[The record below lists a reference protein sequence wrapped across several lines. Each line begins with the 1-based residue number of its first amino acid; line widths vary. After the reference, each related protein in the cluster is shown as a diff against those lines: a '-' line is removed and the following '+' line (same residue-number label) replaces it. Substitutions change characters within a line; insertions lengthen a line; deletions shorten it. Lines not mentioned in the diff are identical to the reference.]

1 MPSVLRAQAAALMQ
15 TLYVDRFP
23 HIKVAPLTLTRVWT
37 RLHEGV
43 PDEKLKQQDPFG
55 ALPKEARPPASMREM
70 KEVLLMQLDRCSNVD
85 LDETERQG
93 GGGARADVLHAEA
106 GGAVPGDGDAGRVP
120 PVRRGAAREGAG
132 RRPDAPAACPA

>member
-1 MPSVLRAQAAALMQ
+1 MQCRCRASSVDLDDLTWGVARAGEIACAYNDLLFLIKHEAMPSVLRAQAAALMQ

-85 LDETERQG
+85 LDETGRTLP
-93 GGGARADVLHAEA
+93 RVVLS
-106 GGAVPGDGDAGRVP
+106 V
-120 PVRRGAAREGAG
+120 VR
-132 RRPDAPAACPA
+132 C